1 MTKPIFYEGQ
11 AVGCLMNGE
20 GVVVKVDSVNVV
32 ACFNI
37 NHVYNLKGVC
47 YNGGIY
53 LHSRPTLYPIEQYR
67 EIIAN
72 LPAPEPEKFQPKPG
86 EWCFFWNNVNSNAA
100 VVAKFERMSH
110 KNYIVNI
117 RGSFI
122 DYPNCAPFI
131 GELPEHLK
139 EVQP

>member
-1 MTKPIFYEGQ
+1 MDKPIFYEGQ

-20 GVVVKVDSVNVV
+20 GVVLKVTSINVT
-32 ACFNI
+32 ACFNS

-67 EIIAN
+67 AIIAN
-72 LPAPEPEKFQPKPG
+72 LPAPQPEAWQPKPG
-86 EWCFFWNNVNSNAA
+86 EWCWFWVGNANSA
-100 VVAKFERMSH
+100 VLNKFESYSNHTQKCRYKTLS
-110 KNYIVNI
+110 
-117 RGSFI
+117 GSYY
-122 DYPNCAPFI
+122 DNCAPFV

-139 EVQP
+139 EELP